1 MKYRIY
7 LYDLSFKR
15 HYHFFITML
24 FLICFQ
30 NNYCQQKSIIL
41 GRPTNNS
48 VTASILFDQNVQYYL
63 EYGLQSGTYTN
74 TSSIYTNALNVP
86 DEIDLT
92 GLAPNSKYFY
102 RMQYKLIGASTYT
115 ATPVYHF
122 QTQRAPGSN
131 FTFTVEADEHL
142 YSNYSNTAMYQT
154 TLANEASENPDFML
168 SLGDIFGDDH
178 APTVT
183 SSNDMDI
190 LHKNY
195 REYLGAVCTSIPFY
209 VCLGNHEGE
218 NDYFLNVNGI
228 YTTATNSLPAAP
240 NGIGVWGTQWRKYY
254 YPNPFPNNFYSGN
267 STVEDFGIGMPENYY
282 SWTWGDALFV
292 VLDVYRTEIFPGATP
307 ADGSKPQNWD
317 WTLGQAQY
325 LWMRSV
331 LENSTAT
338 HKFVFAHHSRGQGR
352 GGSAWATGYEW
363 GGMQS
368 NQYKFDQ
375 YRPGWGKPIQKVFED
390 TGVDIFFQGH
400 DHLYA
405 KEQLNGVVY
414 QEVPMPSDATYTFGY
429 TANATA
435 YTDVTLDGTGHIKV
449 NVTPDCV
456 TVDYI
461 KSYIPGTTGSA
472 GHTNG
477 EIGYSYT
484 VGTCALNSNQ
494 ASTTKSEV
502 IAFPN
507 PANDTLNIYFTDN
520 SYNHHYEISNII
532 GQSILQF
539 ESNEID
545 ISRIPDGAYFLR
557 IDGNSSLTKKII
569 IKH

>member
-1 MKYRIY
+1 
-7 LYDLSFKR
+7 
-15 HYHFFITML
+15 ML
-24 FLICFQ
+24 LLVCFQ
-30 NNYCQQKSIIL
+30 FNYGQQKSIIL

-48 VTASILFDQNVQYYL
+48 ITASILFDQNVQFYL
-63 EYGLQSGTYTN
+63 EYGLQPGSYTN
-74 TSSIYTNALNVP
+74 TSIVYNNALNIP
-86 DEIDLT
+86 DEIDLS
-92 GLAPNSKYFY
+92 GLIPNSKYYY
-102 RMQYKLIGASTYT
+102 RMQYKLVGTTTYT
-115 ATPVYHF
+115 ATPEYHF
-122 QTQRAPGSN
+122 QTQRATGSN

-183 SSNDMDI
+183 TSNDMDI

-195 REYLGAVCTSIPFY
+195 REYLGAICQSIPFY

-218 NDYFLNVNGI
+218 NDYFLNVNGV
-228 YTTATNSLPAAP
+228 YTTATNQLPAAP

-267 STVEDFGIGMPENYY
+267 GTVENFGIGTPENYY
-282 SWTWGDALFV
+282 AWTWGDALFV

-317 WTLGQAQY
+317 WTLGQSQY
-325 LWMRSV
+325 LWMRGV

-352 GGSAWATGYEW
+352 GGTVWAPGFEW
-363 GGMQS
+363 GGMQG

-429 TANATA
+429 TANSDA

-456 TVDYI
+456 TVDYV
-461 KSYIPGTTGSA
+461 KSYIPGTTGSE

-477 EIGYSYT
+477 EIGYSYS
-484 VGTCALNSNQ
+484 VGTCALISNQ
-494 ASTTKSEV
+494 VSASKSEV
-502 IAFPN
+502 IAYPN
-507 PANDTLNIYFTDN
+507 PTKDTLTIYFTDN
-520 SYNHHYEISNII
+520 STNHQYELTTIL
-532 GQSILQF
+532 GQSVLQF

-545 ISRIPDGAYFLR
+545 TSKIPDGIYFLT
-557 IDGNSSLTKKII
+557 IDKNKSCTKKII

>member
-1 MKYRIY
+1 MTLKNTIS
-7 LYDLSFKR
+7 LVVLL
-15 HYHFFITML
+15 FFTL
-24 FLICFQ
+24 
-30 NNYCQQKSIIL
+30 NNIAQQKSIIL

-48 VTASILFDQNVQYYL
+48 ITASILFDQNVQYYL

-74 TSSIYTNALNVP
+74 TTTVYSNTLNVP
-86 DEIDLT
+86 DEIDVI
-92 GLAPNSKYFY
+92 GLAPNTQYFY
-102 RMQYKLIGASTYT
+102 RMQYKLVGSSTYIT
-115 ATPVYHF
+115 TPEYHF
-122 QTQRAPGSN
+122 QTQRAAGSN

-154 TLANEASENPDFML
+154 TIANEATENPDFML

-178 APTVT
+178 TPTTTT
-183 SSNDMDI
+183 SADMDV

-195 REYLGAVCTSIPFY
+195 RQYLGQICHSVPFY

-267 STVEDFGIGMPENYY
+267 SLVENFGIGMPENYY

-317 WTLGQAQY
+317 WTLGQTQY
-325 LWMRSV
+325 LWMRGV

-375 YRPGWGKPIQKVFED
+375 FRPGWGKPIQKVFED

-429 TANATA
+429 SANSTA

-456 TVDYI
+456 TVDYV
-461 KSYIPGTTGSA
+461 KSYIPGTTGAA

-484 VGTCALNSNQ
+484 VGTCALNSNLN
-494 ASTTKSEV
+494 SSTKSEV
-502 IAFPN
+502 IAIPN
-507 PANDTLNIYFTDN
+507 PANDNLSIYFTDN
-520 SYNHHYEISNII
+520 SYNHHYEITNIL
-532 GQSILQF
+532 GQSIVLF

-545 ISRIPDGAYFLR
+545 ISKIPDGVYFLK
-557 IDGNSSLTKKII
+557 IDSNSSLTKKII